1 MLNFAL
7 QSPIDPLMQANTTIG
22 FIGAG
27 NMAAAIIGGLVAKG
41 RHPDSI
47 LAFDPD
53 AAKTDKLREELAIRV
68 ADGNESVLNRC
79 GVVVLAV
86 KPQVMRDVLAP
97 LAGAL
102 PGTPPLIISVAAGI
116 RVASIEKWLDRS
128 LAVIRVMPNTPAL
141 VGAGASG
148 LYANDQVTP
157 DQRDAAESLMQSVGI
172 TAWVGDERQLDTITG
187 IAGSGPAYFMLFMEA
202 MVDAAAARGL
212 DPDVA
217 HKLVVQTCGGAA
229 ELARQ
234 SPESLEQLRINVTSP
249 GGTTERALESM
260 KAGKVDEAIRDAVN
274 AAADR
279 ADELAAT
286 LAEE

>member
-1 MLNFAL
+1 MHA
-7 QSPIDPLMQANTTIG
+7 DTTIG

-27 NMAAAIIGGLVAKG
+27 NMAAAIVGGLVNKG
-41 RHPDSI
+41 RDPQSI
-47 LAFDPD
+47 LVFDPD
-53 AAKTDKLREELAIRV
+53 AAKTGRLRDELGVRV
-68 ADGNESVLNRC
+68 GEDNEALLRDC

-86 KPQVMRDVLAP
+86 KPQVMRDVLTP

-102 PGTPPLIISVAAGI
+102 PGEPPLIISVAAGI
-116 RVASIEKWLDRS
+116 RVASIEQWLGRR

-157 DQRDAAESLMQSVGI
+157 AQRGSAEALMQAVGI
-172 TAWVGDERQLDTITG
+172 TAWVDDEPQLDTVTG

-202 MVDAAAARGL
+202 MVEAAAARGL
-212 DPDVA
+212 DRDTA
-217 HKLVVQTCGGAA
+217 HELVVQTCGGAA

-249 GGTTERALESM
+249 GGTTERALDTM
-260 KAGKVDEAIRDAVN
+260 KAAKVDEAIRTAVN

-279 ADELAAT
+279 ADELATT